1 MLDLRPILYIC
12 GIVLVAFGLVMAVP
26 AIADLAAGS
35 ADWQAFAVS
44 LLLTVFA
51 GGLLILMNRVPHTKL
66 NVRQAFVF
74 TTLSWLICA
83 FFGAIPFLIAD
94 LEMSLTDAFFESM
107 SGITTTGSTVM
118 TGLDDAPP
126 GILLWRSLLQWMG
139 GIGIIVVAVAIM
151 PVLQVGGMQLFHM
164 ESSDKSDKVMPRAA
178 QIAGAIA
185 FTYLALSILCAVA
198 YWLAGMSPFEAINHS
213 MTTIATGGYST
224 SDGSVGVFN
233 NPAIDWVGTAFMI
246 LGALPFVLYLQ
257 AVRGRPMALLSDGQV
272 RWFLAIVLIAA
283 TSMSVWLVERH
294 GHDALTAMRL
304 ASFNVVSIITGTGYA
319 TTNYGLWG
327 EYPTA
332 AFFMFMFIG
341 GCAGSTSCGIKIFR
355 FQVLYTTAR
364 VQIKRLIQPNGVFI
378 PYFNGRPIEES
389 VSASVM
395 GFFFLFAGAFALLT
409 LCLAMLGLDFMTS
422 ISGAGSAIANV
433 GPGLGPIIG
442 PSGNFQPLPHLA
454 KWMLS
459 AGMLL
464 GRLELFTVLVLFV
477 PSFWRA

>member
-1 MLDLRPILYIC
+1 MIDLRPILYIC
-12 GIVLVAFGLVMAVP
+12 GILLISFGAVMGIPVVADV
-26 AIADLAAGS
+26 IAGNP
-35 ADWQAFAVS
+35 DWQAFMAS
-44 LLLTVFA
+44 MLLTIFA
-51 GGLLILMNRVPHTKL
+51 GGLLVLMNRMDKIRL
-66 NVRQAFVF
+66 NVKQAFLL
-74 TTLSWLICA
+74 TTLAWVICA
-83 FFGAIPFLIAD
+83 FFGALPFLIANLD
-94 LEMSLTDAFFESM
+94 MSFTDAFFESM

-118 TGLDDAPP
+118 SGLDEAPP

-139 GIGIIVVAVAIM
+139 GIGIIVVAVAVM
-151 PVLQVGGMQLFHM
+151 PTLQVGGMQLFHM

-185 FTYLALSILCAVA
+185 FTYLALSILCALF
-198 YWLAGMSPFEAINHS
+198 YWAAGMSPFEAVNHA

-233 NPAIDWVGTAFMI
+233 NPAIDWVGTVFMI

-257 AVRGRPMALLSDGQV
+257 AVRGRPMALFTDTQV
-272 RWFLAIVLIAA
+272 RWFLAIVLIAV
-283 TSMSVWLVERH
+283 TSLSVWLVERH
-294 GHDALTAMRL
+294 GHDALTALRL

-319 TTNYGLWG
+319 TTDYGGWG
-327 EYPTA
+327 EYPVA

-364 VQIKRLIQPNGVFI
+364 VQIQRLIQPSGVFI
-378 PYFNGRPIEES
+378 PYYNGRPIDES

-422 ISGAGSAIANV
+422 LSGAGTSIANV

-442 PSGNFQPLPHLA
+442 PTGNFDPLPDMA
-454 KWMLS
+454 KWVM
-459 AGMLL
+459 AVGMLL
-464 GRLELFTVLVLFV
+464 GRLELFTVLVLFA
-477 PSFWRA
+477 PSFWRT